1 MTTVLEGVTVA
12 TQVAFVLLGLATL
25 VDWAR
30 HRDRQRTFLIL
41 ALLSLSLLSILTPVN
56 SVLHLPARAT
66 TALAVVLFLG
76 SGYFLLLFRDS
87 LIPLGSGPRFVITLA
102 IVAVAVFS
110 AVAGLPPSGGHR
122 TTLQLIALSAVV
134 IAWVICVAEPIFRF
148 GLASIAR
155 PAVEG
160 ARLRALSLG
169 YAGLVGV
176 IVVAV
181 LAGSVAQNP
190 DFALVLDIVVLLIVP
205 LLYASFSPPTWLR
218 RLWSQSEDEEIR
230 RALHDLL
237 LYSPDRVTLA
247 RRALDWAVR
256 LVGGAAAFIVDS
268 DGSILAS
275 RGVTPEDAKRLAG
288 APNPDRSTLTMP
300 LDLRA
305 GKGSMT
311 IVAGPFTPVFGE
323 WEIGRLR
330 GYAVSITA
338 GLDRVQLTERITAL
352 EKTKSE
358 FLNLASHEL
367 RGPMTVIKG
376 YLTML
381 AANTLGDMPPKAA
394 SVMPTL
400 IAKSDEVTAMI
411 EQMIEASRLEDG
423 PMVLRKERTDIAE
436 LAEDAIENLGPVL
449 SEHQVKVD
457 APAHPVWA
465 NVDVDRFRIVIRNL
479 LTNASKYSAAGTP
492 ITVRVVPDHDHA
504 YVKVIDQGVGI
515 AREDQPRLFQRF
527 GRIENP
533 TTMHTAGTGLG
544 LWLSREIARMHDG
557 DLTVESEAGRGSTF
571 TLEFPV
577 ES

>member
-1 MTTVLEGVTVA
+1 LTAVLEGLTVA
-12 TQVAFVLLGLATL
+12 TQVAFVLLALGTLA
-25 VDWAR
+25 DWAR

-41 ALLSLSLLSILTPVN
+41 ALLSLSLLSILSPVK
-56 SVLHLPARAT
+56 SVLHVPAPVT
-66 TALAVVLFLG
+66 SALAVVLFLG

-87 LIPLGSGPRFVITLA
+87 LIPLGSGPRLIITVA
-102 IVAVAVFS
+102 IVAVAIF
-110 AVAGLPPSGGHR
+110 AALAGTPSSNGPR
-122 TTLQLIALSAVV
+122 TTLQFIAVSAVV
-134 IAWVICVAEPIFRF
+134 VAWIICVAEPIFRF
-148 GLASIAR
+148 GFASIAR

-169 YAGLVGV
+169 YGGLVGV

-181 LAGSVAQNP
+181 LAGSVAQTP
-190 DFALVLDIVVLLIVP
+190 DVAVALDVVVLLVVP

-218 RLWSQSEDEEIR
+218 RLWSQSEDDEIR

-237 LYSPDRVTLA
+237 LYSPDRASLA
-247 RRALDWAVR
+247 GRALDWAVR

-275 RGVTPEDAKRLAG
+275 RGVTPEEAMKLST
-288 APNPDRSTLTMP
+288 APKLDRSTLTMP
-300 LDLRA
+300 LDLQA

-323 WEIGRLR
+323 WEIDRLR
-330 GYAVSITA
+330 GYTVSITA
-338 GLDRVQLTERITAL
+338 GLDRVELTERITAL
-352 EKTKSE
+352 EKAKSE

-400 IAKSDEVTAMI
+400 IAKSDEVTAMV

-423 PMVLRKERTDIAE
+423 PMVLKKERADIAE

-449 SEHQVKVD
+449 AEHQVKVD
-457 APAHPVWA
+457 APAYPVWA
-465 NVDVDRFRIVIRNL
+465 NVDVDRFRIIIRNL
-479 LTNASKYSAAGTP
+479 LTNASKYSPAGTP
-492 ITVRVVPDHDHA
+492 ITVRVVPDHQHA
-504 YVKVIDQGVGI
+504 SVKVIDQGVGI
-515 AREDQPRLFQRF
+515 APEDQPRLFKRF

-533 TTMHTAGTGLG
+533 ATRHTAGTGLG